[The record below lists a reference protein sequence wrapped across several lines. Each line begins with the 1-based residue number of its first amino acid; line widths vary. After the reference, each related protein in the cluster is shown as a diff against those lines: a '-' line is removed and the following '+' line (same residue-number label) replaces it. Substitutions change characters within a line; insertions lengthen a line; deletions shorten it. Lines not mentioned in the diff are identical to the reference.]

1 VALGK
6 RPITVTCRVARHEA
20 SEDGDLDALISRA
33 TSVPVAEL
41 RAPAD

>member
-1 VALGK
+1 
-6 RPITVTCRVARHEA
+6 VARHEA
-20 SEDGDLDALISRA
+20 SEDGDLEALVAMA